1 VGLPGRLGP
10 DQGRYVVRRHA
21 RDEAQQV
28 VVVAGLDA
36 PRRTRSR
43 GRRSHAAEPG
53 ASPVE

>member
-1 VGLPGRLGP
+1 
-10 DQGRYVVRRHA
+10 VVRRHA